1 MLHNFFSTAA
11 IDGLP
16 LVQGEHKMGLVV
28 LSIVVA
34 VFMSLMALE
43 TAHIARYSASLFYQ
57 RIALITGAI
66 ALAAGIWST
75 HFIGMLAFV
84 LPAPIDYRADL
95 TMLSFVPAL
104 VASTLAMNILA
115 RPKFTHQQLI
125 IGGTIIGLGIALMHY
140 LGMMAMV
147 TPLVMLYDPWV
158 FALSVALAVLVSI
171 AALTIRFRLGLK
183 LPKKYSFYLSA
194 ILFGLAIAAM
204 HYTALAATEFYG
216 VASPKLS
223 GIMIEESYIALALSS
238 LCITAGGM
246 VAALNGLI
254 RTSMFYRTMEEN
266 KSRVQAILDTAVDAI
281 ITIDGQ
287 GKVQEFNKSAERLFG
302 YQAIEVVGH
311 NVKMLM
317 PEPYHSEHDGYLS
330 NYRETQRAN
339 IIGIGRE
346 VVARRKDG
354 STLPVRLAVG
364 KVAQKKA
371 DDLLFVG
378 MLSDISE
385 RHALEG
391 SLREA
396 AERAEQAAQ
405 AKSNFLANMS
415 HEIRTPMN
423 AIIGFTDLLLHTE
436 LTPTQKEHLQTIKR
450 SSSSLLSLINDILDT
465 TKIEQGYLELEN
477 NVFSMPALIQ
487 QILATLNLSAQSKG
501 LHLHTDY
508 PESTPKFFIGDS
520 LRIAQIL
527 TNLIGNAIKF
537 TEQGTVSIKLNYAND
552 NVRIQVK
559 DTGIGMTPEQVS
571 SIFEPFTQAD
581 SSISRRFGG
590 SGLGTTISRQLAETM
605 GGTIEV
611 ETELGQGSNF
621 CVTLP
626 LRVADQPVPQK
637 QAEQAVQLPKLKLLI
652 ADDVEQN
659 LQLLRLILEREGHEV
674 FSARNGQEVIEQ
686 YQTDSFDLVLMDLHM
701 PIIDGLQACA
711 TIRSNEQQH
720 NLKRTPIIALT
731 ASVMERDR
739 DEARQAGMDGFA
751 VKPLDVPQ
759 LFAEM
764 CRVLKPT
771 NTLAEPIKAIKAK
784 TIDWHTGEN
793 LWGSRQEL
801 VKQISSF
808 LETAAKQYPQLHGTA
823 ESIDLDALLFNL
835 HSLRGVTGNLGLNAL
850 SKKTAE
856 LEHMLKTDQQQQALQ
871 QLPELNALFAAIQT
885 ELQTWRVEN
894 DNQAKESQSTTR
906 TNQPVTQ
913 IIEQLLVVL
922 KRNELDNQLLE
933 TLYQNL
939 ETEQT
944 EQLRTA
950 IDSFEFDQ
958 ACACLEQLLRD

>member
-1 MLHNFFSTAA
+1 MLQHYFSFAA
-11 IDGLP
+11 
-16 LVQGEHKMGLVV
+16 VQDVPRLYGTHHSGLVL
-28 LSIVVA
+28 LSIIVA
-34 VFMSLMALE
+34 IAMSLMALE
-43 TAHIARYSASLFYQ
+43 TAHIARYSYNRAFRNLAQ
-57 RIALITGAI
+57 ATGAI
-66 ALAAGIWST
+66 ALAVGIWTT
-75 HFIGMLAFV
+75 HFIGTLAFS
-84 LPAPIDYRADL
+84 LPVSVTYRADL
-95 TMLSFVPAL
+95 ILLSTVPAL
-104 VASTLAMNILA
+104 IASMFAMRVLTRPNFSSRQVIISGTL
-115 RPKFTHQQLI
+115 
-125 IGGTIIGLGIALMHY
+125 IGIGIGAMHY
-140 LGMMAMV
+140 VGMSAMV
-147 TPLVMLYDPWV
+147 TPLILRHDPLLLLLS
-158 FALSVALAVLVSI
+158 FFLSITFSILALR
-171 AALTIRFRLGLK
+171 TRFRFDFK

-194 ILFGLAIAAM
+194 VVFGVAIAAM
-204 HYTALAATEFYG
+204 HYTGMAAVEFYG
-216 VASPKLS
+216 QPGVKQD
-223 GIMIEESYIALALSS
+223 GILIGEGYIALALSS

-385 RHALEG
+385 RHALER

-436 LTPTQKEHLQTIKR
+436 LTPTQREHLQTIKN
-450 SSSSLLSLINDILDT
+450 SSRSLLSLINDVLDT

-537 TEQGTVSIKLNYAND
+537 TERGTVSIKLNYANG

-674 FSARNGQEVIEQ
+674 FSASNGQEVIEL
-686 YQTDSFDLVLMDLHM
+686 YQSDSFDLVLMDLHM

-751 VKPLDVPQ
+751 VKPLDVPN

-764 CRVLKPT
+764 RRVLKHT
-771 NTLAEPIKAIKAK
+771 KTLAEPIKAIKAK

-835 HSLRGVTGNLGLNAL
+835 HKLRGVTGNLGLNAL
-850 SKKTAE
+850 SKKTAQ

-885 ELQTWRVEN
+885 EIQTWRVEN
-894 DNQAKESQSTTR
+894 DNQAKESQSATR
-906 TNQPVTQ
+906 INQPVTQ

-933 TLYQNL
+933 TLYQSL